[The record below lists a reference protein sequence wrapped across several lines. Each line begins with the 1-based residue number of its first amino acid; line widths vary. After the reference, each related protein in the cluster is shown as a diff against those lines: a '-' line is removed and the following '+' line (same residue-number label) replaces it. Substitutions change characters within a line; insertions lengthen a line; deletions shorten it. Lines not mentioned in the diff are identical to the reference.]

1 MDQQGWRQDAA
12 DILLFCHLQPGA
24 RKTEFAGLHDGRI
37 KIRINAPPVDG
48 KANLLLIQ
56 FLSKLFGVA
65 RRQVVI
71 ESGELSRKKRVRVIE
86 PAQIPIELQQLK

>member
-48 KANLLLIQ
+48 KANLLLITPLCDIIYTINCT
-56 FLSKLFGVA
+56 F
-65 RRQVVI
+65 
-71 ESGELSRKKRVRVIE
+71 
-86 PAQIPIELQQLK
+86 